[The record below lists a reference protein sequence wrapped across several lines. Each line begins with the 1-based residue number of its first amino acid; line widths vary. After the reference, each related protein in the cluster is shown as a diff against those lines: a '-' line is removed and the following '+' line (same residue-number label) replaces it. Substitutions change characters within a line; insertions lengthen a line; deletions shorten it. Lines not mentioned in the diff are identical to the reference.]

1 MQVVDLFCGMGGFSA
16 GAIDAGATVV
26 LGADKDSVP
35 LKLWAANVPGGRAR
49 LVTLGSDN
57 GDSIE
62 LPPPSPS
69 VHVHSSPP
77 CTDLS
82 SARNGSVANVEGGVQ
97 TLRWALDLVLQRGD
111 HSWSIENVS
120 TPMTRAVLTEYA
132 ERFPDRVGFATLDA
146 VEFGAAQ
153 SAFDSSPLRR
163 GSSCCKRAV
172 GATVSSAKLKAACR
186 GADHSF
192 QESDA

>member
-16 GAIDAGATVV
+16 GAFDAGATVV

-82 SARNGSVANVEGGVQ
+82 SARNGSAADEG
-97 TLRWALDLVLQRGD
+97 
-111 HSWSIENVS
+111 S
-120 TPMTRAVLTEYA
+120 
-132 ERFPDRVGFATLDA
+132 
-146 VEFGAAQ
+146 
-153 SAFDSSPLRR
+153 RR
-163 GSSCCKRAV
+163 PVPK
-172 GATVSSAKLKAACR
+172 
-186 GADHSF
+186 D
-192 QESDA
+192 